1 MNREAQQYL
10 GDNPTDEQI
19 SNVHN
24 MLEAL
29 RWICPRWLA
38 ELSSGGTDENEGSQ
52 YSHVLDE
59 DKRALAALLRKYI
72 GASWAALTTPQR
84 RQALQKQAGRR
95 LENPATRVA
104 RVAGATADT
113 AADNDTQEDNLD
125 DDEDEFGA
133 EDGSPPPPAGGGA
146 DMQPDPTRA
155 TRDEAW
161 DQHIAP
167 ILQRCPKQ

>member
-59 DKRALAALLRKYI
+59 DKRALAALLRACNNSI
-72 GASWAALTTPQR
+72 SQ
-84 RQALQKQAGRR
+84 
-95 LENPATRVA
+95 
-104 RVAGATADT
+104 
-113 AADNDTQEDNLD
+113 
-125 DDEDEFGA
+125 
-133 EDGSPPPPAGGGA
+133 PPSVGPWGGWVPLGPPVV
-146 DMQPDPTRA
+146 TSS
-155 TRDEAW
+155 
-161 DQHIAP
+161 
-167 ILQRCPKQ
+167 

>member
-72 GASWAALTTPQR
+72 GASWAALTTSLSLSLP
-84 RQALQKQAGRR
+84 
-95 LENPATRVA
+95 PA
-104 RVAGATADT
+104 
-113 AADNDTQEDNLD
+113 
-125 DDEDEFGA
+125 
-133 EDGSPPPPAGGGA
+133 PPPS
-146 DMQPDPTRA
+146 
-155 TRDEAW
+155 AW
-161 DQHIAP
+161 AAAAA
-167 ILQRCPKQ
+167 RWN